1 MLWKRP
7 NPTRC
12 IASVSVWQG
21 PWRRPSLADLHW
33 QHDCSLEG
41 TCIIP
46 RERYVS
52 SLCPQISEN
61 WKRIWRIYSYWIRNI
76 HTGSEFICCHW
87 LPQGFVRTRTRLFI
101 PDPILFIPD
110 LKYSYRVQI
119 YLLSLTAP
127 RICSY
132 RDSFIH
138 TGSHFIHTRFKFIN
152 LLLIIPETSHFK
164 VELTIYLEIIC
175 TRYENTEEDPSNW
188 LTSQK

>member
-33 QHDCSLEG
+33 QRDCSLEG

-61 WKRIWRIYSYWIRNI
+61 WKRIWRILFTLDPKYSYW
-76 HTGSEFICCHW
+76 
-87 LPQGFVRTRTRLFI
+87 VR
-101 PDPILFIPD
+101 
-110 LKYSYRVQI
+110 I
-119 YLLSLTAP
+119 YLLPLTAP
-127 RICSY
+127 RICLY
-132 RDSFIH
+132 QDSFVHTGSTFIH
-138 TGSHFIHTRFKFIN
+138 TGSEIFIPGSNLFVVIN
-152 LLLIIPETSHFK
+152 CPKDLFVPGLVYSYRIPFYSYQIQ
-164 VELTIYLEIIC
+164 IY
-175 TRYENTEEDPSNW
+175 
-188 LTSQK
+188 

>member
-1 MLWKRP
+1 MLDVIAKERLTLMLWKRP

-33 QHDCSLEG
+33 QRDCSLEG

-61 WKRIWRIYSYWIRNI
+61 WKRIWRILFTLDPKYSYW
-76 HTGSEFICCHW
+76 
-87 LPQGFVRTRTRLFI
+87 VR
-101 PDPILFIPD
+101 
-110 LKYSYRVQI
+110 I
-119 YLLSLTAP
+119 YLLPLTAP

-132 RDSFIH
+132 QDSFVHTGSYFIH
-138 TGSHFIHTRFKFIN
+138 TGSEIFIPGSN
-152 LLLIIPETSHFK
+152 LFVVFNCPKDLFLPGLVYSYRIPFYSYQIQ
-164 VELTIYLEIIC
+164 IY
-175 TRYENTEEDPSNW
+175 
-188 LTSQK
+188 